1 MNAVAEIVTAFLRFT
16 RNVNITKGRIQTFMK
31 LTEYIR
37 EIDVLEQWPMS
48 KATLIRARK
57 KGLPFVRLGAYVCY
71 RSEDL
76 EAHFCQPRSWKTAG
90 ANGRGDKTN
99 G

>member
-1 MNAVAEIVTAFLRFT
+1 MR
-16 RNVNITKGRIQTFMK
+16 

-37 EIDVLEQWPMS
+37 EIDVLEQWPLS

-71 RSEDL
+71 RPEDL
-76 EAHFCQPRSWKTAG
+76 ESYFCSPRSWKPVEAASGEAVTSGSAG
-90 ANGRGDKTN
+90 TVGGKT
-99 G
+99 GVDR

>member
-1 MNAVAEIVTAFLRFT
+1 
-16 RNVNITKGRIQTFMK
+16 MK

-37 EIDVLEQWPMS
+37 EKDVLEIWPMS

-57 KGLPFVRLGAYVCY
+57 NGLQFVRLGAYVCY
-71 RSEDL
+71 KPADL
-76 EAHFCQPRSWKTAG
+76 EEHFCQPRSWKAG
-90 ANGRGDKTN
+90 NIEGKGDKTN